1 MSQSNLLNC
10 VDIQVYKDPKFKS
23 TLETAILSSPQT
35 ITLPNDEKFK
45 NVTDD
50 LNSLIDGNC
59 VIVSMPGIGIL
70 YGQLIIE
77 DSKYKIRY
85 LDSPT
90 DNSVSETIEHP
101 PNANQLPM
109 INVFSEYNRMYNEN
123 KSIEDIENYFKS
135 KKRMDGRGPLY
146 PVVEKNNGTNIII
159 QAFNDDNI
167 NITNK
172 TDTLRIGIVNANSDK
187 KKYEYYY
194 YNIDGKDYMEKI
206 RNITPYVI
214 NQRAKIYK
222 NEDISNDVITGDIRS
237 IFKLKASKPASKTAG
252 GRRRYKRKSTK
263 KIKKSKIRKGKKS
276 RRSK

>member
-1 MSQSNLLNC
+1 MSIANLANLLNC
-10 VDIQVYKDPKFKS
+10 VDIQVYKDPNFKS
-23 TLETAILSSPQT
+23 NLETKILSSPET

-50 LNSLIDGNC
+50 LTGIIDGNC
-59 VIVSMPGIGIL
+59 VIVYIPGIGIL

-90 DNSVSETIEHP
+90 DNSIPDTIEHP
-101 PNANQLPM
+101 PNPNQLPPM
-109 INVFSEYNRMYNEN
+109 FNVFSEYNRMYDEN
-123 KSIEDIENYFKS
+123 KTIEDIVNYFKS

-159 QAFNDDNI
+159 QAFNDDKI
-167 NITNK
+167 DITNK
-172 TDTLRIGIVNANSDK
+172 TNTLRIGIVTTNSDN
-187 KKYEYYY
+187 KKYEY
-194 YNIDGKDYMEKI
+194 YNIDGKYYMEKI

-214 NQRAKIYK
+214 NERAKIYK

-237 IFKLKASKPASKTAG
+237 IFKLKASKTAG
-252 GRRRYKRKSTK
+252 GRRKYKRKATK